1 MRFKYLTPVVM
12 AALLCAC
19 AVSLVADVPRL
30 QWDQT
35 EVRVELQPGEQEA
48 RAEFV
53 VTNRGTETVRI
64 ARIKTSCG
72 CTGSVLDRKIIQ
84 PGESSTITGTFNKSK
99 RQGVNR
105 NQLKV
110 FLEGQTEPV
119 ATLHM
124 IVNVPRLI
132 EAQPQI
138 VYWNRSTTKTE
149 RQIRITLDKRYVSEL
164 SGIED
169 NDTQLTVRAAADPDG
184 KADRILHV
192 LPKSFAAPMREPIVV
207 RANGT
212 DGLSAEARLHI
223 FVQP

>member
-1 MRFKYLTPVVM
+1 MLKCFASVFIAAFLPVCFVP
-12 AALLCAC
+12 
-19 AVSLVADVPRL
+19 LVADVPKL
-30 QWDQT
+30 EWDQT
-35 EVRVELQPGEQEA
+35 SVEVEFKPGEQEA

-53 VTNRGTETVRI
+53 VTNRGTETVQI

-72 CTGSVLDRKIIQ
+72 CTGSVLDRNIIE

-110 FLEGQTEPV
+110 FLDGQTEPV

-149 RQIRITLDKRYVSEL
+149 RQIRLTLDKRYVSEL
-164 SGIED
+164 SNIEY
-169 NDTQLTVRAAADPDG
+169 NDSELLVRAAADPDG
-184 KADRILHV
+184 KADRILYV
-192 LPKSFAAPMREPIVV
+192 LPKSFDAPIREPIVV
-207 RANGT
+207 HAKGS
-212 DGLSAEARLHI
+212 DGLTAEARLHI